1 MFDLVDFLLLKRA
14 TPLDDEVLTLRRID
28 GHATSK
34 VIYFLPWH
42 TPFGW
47 ARRVGLVPLDF
58 LACYEMPRSIVS
70 PHPTRCVQA
79 MLALAGDAERL
90 LREHGVR
97 AKDALIV
104 GLSAGTFPATFLAN
118 RIGARLCS
126 VASIDRA
133 DLAVWL
139 SPATRIVKLR
149 AMQLGF
155 ELSDYAKALHGF
167 HPSQNLAGLGSDSVF
182 VIGERDPFIPQCCKE
197 GLLQAIDKHA
207 RKPLVIKVDLGHF
220 GTLRASSR
228 LQRTMVATEQSRS
241 RWQIRL
247 PLRSFPCPVTP
258 TQRVP
263 AVSACRASGALV
275 PPASLPLTRQTSNGQ

>member
-1 MFDLVDFLLLKRA
+1 M
-14 TPLDDEVLTLRRID
+14 
-28 GHATSK
+28 
-34 VIYFLPWH
+34 
-42 TPFGW
+42 
-47 ARRVGLVPLDF
+47 PLDF

-70 PHPTRCVQA
+70 PHPTRCVQT
-79 MLALAGDAERL
+79 MLALASDAERL

-97 AKDALIV
+97 TKDALIV

-139 SPATRIVKLR
+139 SPATRMVKLR

-155 ELSDYAKALHGF
+155 ELSDYSKALHGY
-167 HPSQNLAGLGSDSVF
+167 HPSENLAGLGSDSIF
-182 VIGERDPFIPQCCKE
+182 VIGERDPFIPRCCRE
-197 GLLQAIDKHA
+197 GLLHAIDRHA

-228 LQRTMVATEQSRS
+228 LQRTMVPTEKFRS
-241 RWQIRL
+241 KWQVRL
-247 PLRSFPCPVTP
+247 PFDLS
-258 TQRVP
+258 P
-263 AVSACRASGALV
+263 AR
-275 PPASLPLTRQTSNGQ
+275 